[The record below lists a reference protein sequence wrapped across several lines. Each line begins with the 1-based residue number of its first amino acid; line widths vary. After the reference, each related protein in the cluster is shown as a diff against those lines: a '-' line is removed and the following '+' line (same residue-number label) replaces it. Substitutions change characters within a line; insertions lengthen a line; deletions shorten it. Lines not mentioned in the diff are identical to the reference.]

1 MTTPLEPPVEPPEGP
16 LADAARPYAWYGAEP
31 ADPTAYEAT
40 APWAPEP
47 ADRLL
52 EPEPERL
59 GPAQA
64 RPARL
69 VVGLASLAADRIR
82 SGAGTNDALVV
93 TVGLL
98 GRTADG
104 SVAFA
109 RRLSSRPIRV
119 ARFGGGLAAK
129 LPGLR
134 RLGSPVDRARER
146 FNRMA
151 ADARMRGQITVAAGR
166 ADARTFVQSTVDDG
180 IGWAQAEAVPRIVDG
195 LVPQLV
201 DKVVPRIIEGAMPE
215 IRARVLPVVIEDL
228 TNEPRVRDLIMEQS
242 RTGLGDAADQLR
254 TSTASAD
261 DRVESAFRRMFPG
274 SNHEGGDQEDVSPED
289 HEDVGRD
296 RAGHEGVGR
305 DPAPGG

>member
-1 MTTPLEPPVEPPEGP
+1 VTTPLEQPEPPEGQF
-16 LADAARPYAWYGAEP
+16 ADAAASYAWYGAEP
-31 ADPTAYEAT
+31 VGTTPEAT
-40 APWAPEP
+40 VPWGAEP
-47 ADRLL
+47 TDLPL
-52 EPEPERL
+52 EPEPERFD
-59 GPAQA
+59 
-64 RPARL
+64 PARTRSARL
-69 VVGLASLAADRIR
+69 IVGLASLAADRIR
-82 SGAGTNDALVV
+82 GGAGTNDTLVV

-134 RLGSPVDRARER
+134 RLGSPVDRARQS
-146 FNRMA
+146 FNRMT

-180 IGWAQAEAVPRIVDG
+180 IGWAQADAVPRIVDG

-201 DKVVPRIIEGAMPE
+201 DEVVPRIIEGVMPE

-228 TNEPRVRDLIMEQS
+228 TNEPKLRELILEQS
-242 RTGLGDAADQLR
+242 RSVIGDAADQLR

-274 SNHEGGDQEDVSPED
+274 SNHEDTNGERVNHEDISPEDVSPE
-289 HEDVGRD
+289 GRNRD
-296 RAGHEGVGR
+296 QATEPPAGG
-305 DPAPGG
+305 